1 MDDERRPAG
10 LDRRPE
16 GVDDATVEALGK
28 LSEALEW
35 VERARGHL
43 YEFHQLMGHADALF
57 GDAADL
63 LRAAGHAEVAD
74 RVAERVVGRN
84 AIPGRWTFQM
94 VEEFD
99 DGYWSEARTEERAAR
114 TELAGGV
121 RHVYEAEMKAA
132 RITPGRKGH
141 EPTPEAL

>member
-1 MDDERRPAG
+1 MSEDARETG

-57 GDAADL
+57 GEAADG
-63 LRAAGHAEVAD
+63 LRAAGHEGVAE
-74 RVAERVVGRN
+74 RVTERVVGRN
-84 AIPGRWTFQM
+84 ALPGRWTFQI

-99 DGYWSEARTEERAAR
+99 DGYWAEVRAEERAAR
-114 TELAGGV
+114 TELVGGV
-121 RHVYEAEMKAA
+121 RHVFEAEMKAA
-132 RITPGRKGH
+132 RITPGRRGH
-141 EPTPEAL
+141 EPTP